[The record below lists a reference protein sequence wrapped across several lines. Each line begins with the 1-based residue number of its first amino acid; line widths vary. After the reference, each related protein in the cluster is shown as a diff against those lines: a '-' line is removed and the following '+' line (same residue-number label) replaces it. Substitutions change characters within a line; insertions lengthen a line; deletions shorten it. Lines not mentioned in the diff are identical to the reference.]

1 MMGLEPEGL
10 AIMRSW
16 RLMESDRRLFS
27 YRLLLIPIFL
37 PWQNLIWQKIP
48 IWFPSKKK
56 ILHLYMVKYFS
67 FGILLPCLSLSLQIG
82 MFCKTKFC
90 QSRKNGFCATAT
102 VARQPLYANSSI
114 LYYAADWEAS
124 DIWFAL
130 CKVDSNRVIEVM
142 QFCSLNWLIK
152 DETLLGV
159 FQQLPAPNF
168 T

>member
-1 MMGLEPEGL
+1 MAKFDM
-10 AIMRSW
+10 AKNSH
-16 RLMESDRRLFS
+16 
-27 YRLLLIPIFL
+27 LIPI
-37 PWQNLIWQKIP
+37 
-48 IWFPSKKK
+48 KKK

-152 DETLLGV
+152 DERLLGV
-159 FQQLPAPNF
+159 IQQLPAPNF
-168 T
+168 TQFWPSSPFAWTVVNILDTTTL